1 MTTKKSDAVK
11 FLEELTGGPLTLA
24 GTLEAIREGEG
35 TSQTEFARTLGL
47 SRQHFCDIEKGR
59 KAVSPERAAKFAR
72 ALGYSEAQFV
82 RLALQGMV
90 DAAGLKLIVSVEPA
104 RGGKKRR
111 AA

>member
-1 MTTKKSDAVK
+1 MTIEESNAVK
-11 FLEELTGGPLTLA
+11 FLEELAGGPLTLA

-35 TSQTEFARTLGL
+35 MSQAEFARMLGL

-59 KAVSPERAAKFAR
+59 KAVSPERAAKFAG

-90 DAAGLKLIVSVEPA
+90 DAAGLKLTVSVEPTP
-104 RGGKKRR
+104 RTRKR